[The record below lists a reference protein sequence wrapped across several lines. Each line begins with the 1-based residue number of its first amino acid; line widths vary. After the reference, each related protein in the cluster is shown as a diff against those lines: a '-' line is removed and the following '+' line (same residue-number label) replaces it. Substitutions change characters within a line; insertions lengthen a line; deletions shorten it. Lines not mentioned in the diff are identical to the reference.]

1 MNDKL
6 AYSLTIASTAAAAL
20 ALATASLGSA
30 NAYADDITIDNTPF
44 SSMKSRAEV
53 QGELMRRPQ
62 LMRSE
67 REQAMRYAPSPQRGS
82 TYTRQQAR
90 SDYVAA
96 QDEVSALTGEDSGSA
111 YLAARSASNANG
123 RAIMGAPAR

>member
-1 MNDKL
+1 MKPNI
-6 AYSLTIASTAAAAL
+6 ASVAATIAVAL
-20 ALATASLGSA
+20 ACGSA
-30 NAYADDITIDNTPF
+30 FADDITIDNTPF